1 MKNIFNFIYESIF
14 KKSSI
19 KIPKKLYYDE
29 ILLGKDAIK
38 KITNEFEDY
47 FTPAQIKKLFKG
59 DENKS
64 FKMIYWNSNSR
75 GYRDAANTLY
85 KLFGEDGWIDGWSD
99 YADYFEFVDEDSN
112 TALGKFTS
120 SNGKVINVIDVGD
133 WGYVYTCIEE

>member
-75 GYRDAANTLY
+75 GYRDAANTLK
-85 KLFGEDGWIDGWSD
+85 KLFGEDGWID
-99 YADYFEFVDEDSN
+99 
-112 TALGKFTS
+112 
-120 SNGKVINVIDVGD
+120 
-133 WGYVYTCIEE
+133 

>member
-75 GYRDAANTLY
+75 GYRDAANTLK
-85 KLFGEDGWIDGWSD
+85 KLFGEDGWIDGWID